1 LDSLFVVTSTD
12 IRIDVRGTGHP
23 VLLLHGGAG
32 PVSVLPFAELLA
44 ATRPA
49 RVLTPT
55 IPGFDGTDRP
65 TGVDTIPDLA
75 RTWLDLLEEHDLRDV
90 TVVGSSIG
98 GWTAAEM
105 LTHPRATERIGS
117 AVLLD
122 PVGILVP
129 EHPIRDIAGLALPEI
144 AEYSYADP
152 DRFRL
157 DPTTLPPQRQALL
170 RGNAATLAHVAGD
183 PYMHD
188 PGLRARLTVV
198 RTPVHVLWGA
208 ADRVVTPDYG
218 RAFAEAIPGAAFTVF
233 DGAGHLPQI
242 ELPDETRDLV
252 WDWASRHARNRS

>member
-1 LDSLFVVTSTD
+1 MTSTD
-12 IRIDVRGTGHP
+12 IRVDDRGTGHP
-23 VLLLHGGAG
+23 LLLLHGGAG
-32 PVSVLPFAELLA
+32 PASVLPFAELLA

-55 IPGFDGTDRP
+55 IPGFDGTHRLA
-65 TGVDTIPDLA
+65 GVDSIADLA
-75 RTWLDLLEEHDLRDV
+75 RTWLDLLSEHDLRDV
-90 TVVGSSIG
+90 TLVGSSIG

-105 LTHPRATERIGS
+105 LTRPHAADRISS

-122 PVGILVP
+122 PVGILVR
-129 EHPIRDIAGLALPEI
+129 EHPIRDVSGLPLPEI

-157 DPTTLPPQRQALL
+157 DPAALPPERRALL
-170 RGNAATLAHVAGD
+170 RGNAATLAHVAGE

-188 PGLRARLTVV
+188 PGLRARLAMVG
-198 RTPVHVLWGA
+198 TPVHVLWGA

-218 RAFAEAIPGAAFTVF
+218 RAFAEAIPGAAFTML

-242 ELPDETRDLV
+242 EQPDATRDLV
-252 WDWASRHARNRS
+252 WTWVDRHSTGKRAAR